1 VVNAIALGAVEG
13 SMVDCAIAMV
23 WPTGPQEPVCEMF
36 LVDHRSGTWTSK
48 HYVGGQV
55 FMDGGRLR
63 DGETA
68 RTLAELGTRS
78 GIYRYVRSMPVRF
91 VVADLD
97 PEQFVSTHPTQ
108 WTLTE
113 VAKLPGADVETISA
127 H

>member
-1 VVNAIALGAVEG
+1 
-13 SMVDCAIAMV
+13 
-23 WPTGPQEPVCEMF
+23 
-36 LVDHRSGTWTSK
+36 
-48 HYVGGQV
+48 
-55 FMDGGRLR
+55 MDGGRLR

-78 GIYRYVRSMPVRF
+78 GIHRYVRSMPVRF